1 MLLKVCHRLAID
13 FDHLQR
19 TRLFYQILGHHP
31 HAGTNLEHWKIGKG
45 FVDGIGYSLGD
56 TQVSQEVLT
65 EIFLRAY
72 LFHGCK
78 DTNK

>member
-13 FDHLQR
+13 LHHLQR
-19 TRLFYQILGHHP
+19 TRLFYQILGHHS
-31 HAGTNLEHWKIGKG
+31 HSGTYLEYGKISKG
-45 FVDGIGYSLGD
+45 LIDGIGYSLGD
-56 TQVSQEVLT
+56 TQVSQEVLA

-78 DTNK
+78 GTIK